1 MPNQAEVS
9 AAAKPAAQLVVP
21 AGTETLSAWVRASAD
36 GRPAY
41 RAFRSL
47 QRQLAALPAGRAH
60 WPADMLWCGGLIA
73 YMQPCCKL
81 WAGGLC
87 AQQPGTTQALT
98 EDCCKGVAICIFG
111 GNPAYHEAAQGPCR
125 MFLVRRSCAT

>member
-41 RAFRSL
+41 RAFRRLCMSTAC
-47 QRQLAALPAGRAH
+47 RDSWQLFQQAVLIGLLTCCGAA
-60 WPADMLWCGGLIA
+60 D
-73 YMQPCCKL
+73 
-81 WAGGLC
+81 
-87 AQQPGTTQALT
+87 
-98 EDCCKGVAICIFG
+98 
-111 GNPAYHEAAQGPCR
+111 
-125 MFLVRRSCAT
+125 